1 MLKIASKALLAAIFF
16 CGFGL
21 LWAQQDSGSQAP
33 DNTQSNQ
40 RAAQSADQQKNDPAD
55 LAMTRQIRRAL
66 IHDKSLSAYA
76 HNVKVITEQGT
87 VTLKGPVKS
96 AEEKQEVE
104 KKAAEVA
111 GSPDKVRSELQIASD
126 SDNKPSPDQ
135 Q

>member
-1 MLKIASKALLAAIFF
+1 MLKMAYKALLAAIFF

-21 LWAQQDSGSQAP
+21 LWAQDSGSQAP

-40 RAAQSADQQKNDPAD
+40 HAAQTADQQKNDPAD

>member
-1 MLKIASKALLAAIFF
+1 MFKIASKALLAATFL
-16 CGFGL
+16 CSSSL

-40 RAAQSADQQKNDPAD
+40 RAAQTADQQKNDSAD
-55 LAMTRQIRRAL
+55 VEMTRQIRRAI

-76 HNVKVITEQGT
+76 HNVKVITEQGV

-96 AEEKQEVE
+96 EEEKQEVE

-111 GSPDKVRSELQIASD
+111 GSPDKVRGELEIAGSP
-126 SDNKPSPDQ
+126 NRKPSPDQ
-135 Q
+135 